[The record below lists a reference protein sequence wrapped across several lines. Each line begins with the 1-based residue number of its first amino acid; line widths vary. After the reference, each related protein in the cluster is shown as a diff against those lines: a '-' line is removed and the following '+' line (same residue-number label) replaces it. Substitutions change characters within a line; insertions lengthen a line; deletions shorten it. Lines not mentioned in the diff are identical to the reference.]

1 MICKHCKKEI
11 GRVRVYSECWQFG
24 TLEGNKIADYGRT
37 EEITDDTIAIE
48 CPECG
53 GDLESEVEQ

>member
-11 GRVRVYSECWQFG
+11 NRVNAYSECWQKCE
-24 TLEGNKIADYGRT
+24 LEGNKITDWGSV
-37 EEITDDTIAIE
+37 EEVLETVGIE

-53 GDLESEVEQ
+53 GDLSKEVEE